1 MQLAE
6 NIEELIRKRVWADLI
21 AADSPFADA
30 KALFNAP
37 MLAELATRLG

>member
-21 AADSPFADA
+21 AADSSLANA
-30 KALFNAP
+30 KALFDAP
-37 MLAELATRLG
+37 VLAKLATRLG